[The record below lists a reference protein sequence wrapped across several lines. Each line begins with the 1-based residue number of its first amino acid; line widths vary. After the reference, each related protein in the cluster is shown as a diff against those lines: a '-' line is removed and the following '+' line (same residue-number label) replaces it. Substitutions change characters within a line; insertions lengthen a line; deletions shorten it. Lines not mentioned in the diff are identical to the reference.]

1 MINDNDSFLAYWVEG
16 NDFRGFMDYTD
27 CFGYH
32 LNICLPFSF
41 DEILYFEKI
50 ISNVSI
56 VLD

>member
-1 MINDNDSFLAYWVEG
+1 MIL
-16 NDFRGFMDYTD
+16 RGFVDYTD
-27 CFGYH
+27 CFGDH

-50 ISNVSI
+50 ISNVPI